1 MSGNAHQR
9 RVALRACPVDNSAA
23 LVYDVM
29 RRFTVSA
36 PPEAVP
42 NLRAKVRAF
51 FMKYLQRLRIARAN
65 RFGV

>member
-1 MSGNAHQR
+1 VSGNAHQR
-9 RVALRACPVDNSAA
+9 RVAKRAGTVDNSAA
-23 LVYDVM
+23 LVFDVM

-42 NLRAKVRAF
+42 NLRAKIRALF
-51 FMKYLQRLRIARAN
+51 IKCLQRLGLTRAN